1 MVSVAAVGGWQGKKV
16 FVTGHSGF
24 VGSWFCT
31 LMRLSGAKVTGYSL
45 PDTTAANGRVAWLKD
60 LGVGAVDGD
69 VRDFPALRTA
79 IAEAAADAVVHLAA
93 QPLLGVGYAEPHLT
107 FGVNVCG
114 SLNVLEAVRQTST
127 PALVHVT
134 SDKCYAPAA
143 LRSGILTEE
152 DELAGSGPY
161 PASKTIAEILFRE
174 FCGLPGGDKP
184 WAASVRLGNVI
195 GGGDEADRLVPNC
208 LRSFRSG
215 WPFAP
220 RDRSAVRPFQHVLDV
235 AHGLVLLTAALLERR
250 IPSGVPLNFGPPWTD
265 VTVAEMLDA
274 LATAWGPQAR
284 LGGEPE
290 ATTFPEDRLLRLDGS
305 RAATLLN
312 WRHRLDLSRMAA
324 LTVEW
329 TSLVDRGGSASAA
342 TVGQVESYLDGH

>member
-1 MVSVAAVGGWQGKKV
+1 MVSAGATGGWLGKKV

-31 LMRLSGAKVTGYSL
+31 MMRLSGAEVIGYSL
-45 PDTTAANGRVAWLKD
+45 SDTAVTNERAAWLKD
-60 LGVGAVDGD
+60 LGVDAVDGD
-69 VRDFPALRTA
+69 VRDFEGLQRA
-79 IAEAAADAVVHLAA
+79 IAAAAADAVVHLAA
-93 QPLLGVGYAEPHLT
+93 QPLLGTGYAEPHLT
-107 FGVNVCG
+107 FDVNISG

-143 LRSGILTEE
+143 LRSGVLTED
-152 DELAGSGPY
+152 DELAGTGPY

-174 FCGLPGGDKP
+174 FCGLPGDDKP
-184 WAASVRLGNVI
+184 WAASIRLGNVI

-208 LRSFRSG
+208 VRSFRDG
-215 WPFAP
+215 RPFAP

-235 AHGLVLLTAALLERR
+235 AHGLVLLTSALLERR
-250 IPSGVPLNFGPPWTD
+250 TPSGVVLNFGPPWMD
-265 VTVAEMLDA
+265 VTVADMLEA
-274 LATAWGPQAR
+274 LARAWGPEAR

-290 ATTFPEDRLLRLDGS
+290 ATAFPEDRLLRLDGS

-312 WRHRLDLSRMAA
+312 WRHRLDLGTMAA

-342 TVGQVESYLDGH
+342 TVGQAESYIDGH